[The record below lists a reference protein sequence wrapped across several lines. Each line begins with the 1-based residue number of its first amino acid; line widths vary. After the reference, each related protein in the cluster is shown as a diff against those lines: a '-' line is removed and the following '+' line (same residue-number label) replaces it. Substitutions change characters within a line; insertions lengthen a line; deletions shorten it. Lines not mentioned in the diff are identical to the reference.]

1 MSQQYEEFEV
11 GQQLDQSTRMVL
23 VGVAQLVERLARSSA
38 EQDRRA
44 AQVLREQVLEQRA
57 AGASRPDIPQPA
69 LDLTSRPDPTMD
81 VHVVRA
87 PLPESVR
94 QWAVEMEKIAANPGD
109 VAAIAAADRLRQR
122 MREEHRVDVVSLVH
136 DARSNTAEARTQ
148 RQAAE
153 AAERESVIVVP
164 AYRQNPDRGVSP
176 SKASTPEEAT
186 HRRQAWAQARERWE
200 LESDGPQGDPA
211 GAQAAWDAL
220 PMDEK
225 TKRYWSEYD
234 TESAR
239 TVRRDSKSDDAGRGM
254 SPAKAG
260 TAEERLRR
268 QEAWD
273 RARAGFTRDLG
284 PAISAAAAEQ
294 AWKDLDWPEKA
305 VRYWREYDKPVAQA
319 ATDLSSRD
327 KASTPNP
334 TRERVLEL
342 NEMAAEYFSAQM
354 TEGSKGRQYLETRL
368 GSDTVDHGPWR
379 LGYAPPGWT
388 NLTDHLR
395 SRGATDEEIIGA
407 GLGRVSSRGNVI
419 DAFRDRAM
427 VGVRSA
433 NGELV
438 GFVGRDLSGE
448 SEAKYINTGR
458 TIAYTKGEHLLGLHE
473 APDDARLVRVEGPLD
488 AVAISAAGEGRVA
501 GVAPLGT
508 ALTEVQADLL
518 AERSGRVWGAL
529 DADKA
534 GQKATEADF
543 WLLHD
548 RGVDLRTM
556 ILPGGSDPAQLWQDE
571 PELLRSIVDVAD
583 AAPSAATAVVDNAVD
598 ELGPRLATG
607 ELEAHQEFAALRDRL
622 ASSLEHPQDRLQ
634 TELWA
639 TSALERLS
647 PGGTAT
653 HGTAAAAKGE
663 TRRGSPSQPPHAV
676 HDRAGRVGPDV
687 ESEGRTARID
697 SAPGFPGSTRDVLA
711 DAQRRGS
718 GDAARTGTEIDP
730 RLLRGRNR
738 NR

>member
-11 GQQLDQSTRMVL
+11 GQQLDQSSRMVL

-38 EQDRRA
+38 ERDRRT

-57 AGASRPDIPQPA
+57 AGVARSESAEPA
-69 LDLTSRPDPTMD
+69 LNLTSRADSLLD
-81 VHVVRA
+81 VGQGRT

-94 QWAVEMEKIAANPGD
+94 QWAAEVEKAAANPGD
-109 VAAIAAADRLRQR
+109 AAAIAAAQRLRQR
-122 MREEHRVDVVSLVH
+122 MREEHKVDVSSLVH
-136 DARSNTAEARTQ
+136 DARSNVAEGRTQ
-148 RQAAE
+148 RE
-153 AAERESVIVVP
+153 AAESAQRESLVVVP

-200 LESDGPQGDPA
+200 LESPQSGSDPA
-211 GAQAAWDAL
+211 SAQAAWDAL
-220 PMDEK
+220 PMEEK
-225 TKRYWSEYD
+225 TNRYWSEYD
-234 TESAR
+234 TRSAR
-239 TVRRDSKSDDAGRGM
+239 TVRRDTQTDESGRGM
-254 SPAKAG
+254 SPSKAG
-260 TAEERLRR
+260 TAQERLRR

-273 RARAGFTRDLG
+273 RARTGFTRDLG
-284 PAISAAAAEQ
+284 PGVSGADAEQ

-305 VRYWREYDKPVAQA
+305 VRYWSEYDNPAAPVMRDRAPRSMA
-319 ATDLSSRD
+319 GRDDL
-327 KASTPNP
+327 

-342 NEMAAEYFSAQM
+342 NEMASEYFSAQM
-354 TEGSKGRQYLETRL
+354 TESSKGRQYLETRL
-368 GSDTVDHGPWR
+368 GSDTVEHGPWR

-395 SRGATDEEIIGA
+395 SRGVTDEEVVGA

-433 NGELV
+433 SGELV

-473 APDDARLVRVEGPLD
+473 APDAARLVRVEGPLD
-488 AVAISAAGEGRVA
+488 AVAISAAGAGRVA

-518 AERSGRVWGAL
+518 AERSGRVWAAL

-556 ILPGGSDPAQLWQDE
+556 ILPGGSDPAQLWQDD

-583 AAPSAATAVVDNAVD
+583 AAPSAATTVLDNAVD
-598 ELGPRLATG
+598 DLAPRLAAG
-607 ELEAHQEFAALRDRL
+607 ELEAHEEFADLRDRL
-622 ASSLEHPQDRLQ
+622 ASTLEHPQDRLQ
-634 TELWA
+634 VELWA
-639 TSALERLS
+639 TNALDRLS
-647 PGGTAT
+647 SNSTPNQSTVSAPGGD
-653 HGTAAAAKGE
+653 
-663 TRRGSPSQPPHAV
+663 TRLASPSGPPPAAY
-676 HDRAGRVGPDV
+676 DRAGHVSPAV
-687 ESEGRTARID
+687 EAEGRSARVD
-697 SAPGFPGSTRDVLA
+697 SAPGFPGSTRDGLA
-711 DAQRRGS
+711 DAQRRGNPS
-718 GDAARTGTEIDP
+718 PARPGTEIDP
-730 RLLRGRNR
+730 RLSRGRSR